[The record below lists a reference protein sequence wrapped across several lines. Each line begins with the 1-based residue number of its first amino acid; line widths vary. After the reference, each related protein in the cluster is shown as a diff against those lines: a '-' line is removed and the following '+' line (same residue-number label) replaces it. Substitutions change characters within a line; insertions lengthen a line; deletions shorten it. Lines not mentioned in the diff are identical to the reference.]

1 MYFLR
6 DSKEDIDDE
15 TKSDISNDLVIIDLQ
30 MSRIGS
36 PASDILYFLGSSTSL
51 DNRKK
56 HLDQWLKLYH
66 KTLMDDLATFGHSKD
81 IFTFED
87 LLDEVNHMWP
97 FALETGI
104 FHAQVNMNI

>member
-1 MYFLR
+1 M
-6 DSKEDIDDE
+6 
-15 TKSDISNDLVIIDLQ
+15 IIDLQ
-30 MSRIGS
+30 MSRIGN

-66 KTLMDDLATFGHSKD
+66 KTLMDDLSTFGHSED
-81 IFTFED
+81 IFTLED
-87 LLDEVNHMWP
+87 LFDEVNHMWP

-104 FHAQVNMNI
+104 FHAQVNMNIYKCLLI